1 VKVDLGI
8 WNKLTWAVIFLGFLA
23 GIALVAGSY
32 VPLINQNERMR
43 RKIDDLSTLIQH
55 EEDTAR
61 NLRESIDAVQH
72 DPRTVERM
80 AREIL
85 LYDKPGET
93 VIRYSE
99 PDGSS
104 EPDTNQPR

>member
-1 VKVDLGI
+1 MKVDLGI

-32 VPLINQNERMR
+32 VPLINQNQRMR

-55 EEDTAR
+55 EEDTSK
-61 NLRESIDAVQH
+61 NLRDAIDALQH

-93 VIRYSE
+93 VIRYSY
-99 PDGSS
+99 PDGSDATDS
-104 EPDTNQPR
+104 NQAR